1 MARRRRRPTRAFVP
15 VTLGLLWGAILIPSV
30 AFGSALTAALLLPVT
45 VIASVSA
52 VRAAAP
58 KAAEPKSG
66 APATSIPV
74 SPSHVAIVTAL
85 LLPLSAIGG
94 PTPFIVVALL
104 VAVADG
110 AILLLGE
117 RGRRPVVALVML
129 AAVLAPGIAAASV
142 VLAVRQGSNEAVTLV
157 AAVCLYDMA
166 SFIVGNGRTA
176 LGGIFGV
183 IAGWISV
190 GVLAVLVTASMNP
203 PYSGRK
209 PLLLF
214 GLIAV
219 LAPAGVA
226 LTSLIV
232 RGARLP
238 ALRRLDAFVIAG
250 PAWVLAVSAVLHR

>member
-1 MARRRRRPTRAFVP
+1 V
-15 VTLGLLWGAILIPSV
+15 LLPSV
-30 AFGSALTAALLLPVT
+30 AIGSVLTAALLLPVT

-58 KAAEPKSG
+58 KAESEDP
-66 APATSIPV
+66 APSPALPV
-74 SPSHVAIVTAL
+74 SPTHVAIATAV
-85 LLPLSAIGG
+85 LLPLSAIAG
-94 PTPFIVVALL
+94 PTTFILIALL
-104 VAVADG
+104 VGGAGG
-110 AILLLGE
+110 AILALTQ
-117 RGRRPVVALVML
+117 RGQKPLVALVML
-129 AAVLAPGIAAASV
+129 AAVLAPSVAAASV

-166 SFIVGNGRTA
+166 SFIVGNGRNA
-176 LGGIFGV
+176 LGGLFGV

-190 GVLAVLVTASMNP
+190 GVLAVLVAASMNP
-203 PYSGRK
+203 PYSGHK

-214 GLIAV
+214 GLVAI

-238 ALRRLDAFVIAG
+238 ALRRLDAFVLAG
-250 PAWVLAVSAVLHR
+250 PAWVFAVSAVLHR